1 MGLLMQSSISSFF
14 GAPKRALHSS
24 GSPNKQVKPENS
36 GATAPE
42 KSVEQPDAPETSKSA
57 ASPPSQVKSEPNP
70 APAPAERKLNPATSN
85 KVLNNAA
92 KEPSGTSVEY
102 LKIADTFNK
111 IESTTKRLEI
121 TKYCADLFDD
131 VLHTT
136 NGDAQTLSRV
146 VYLCINRLGPDYE
159 GLELGLGESL
169 IIKALAESTGR
180 SPGDVKKQ
188 YVKLG
193 DLGQVALSSK
203 QGQAMMFSKPKPLT
217 VNHVFTKLKDIAT
230 QSGKESQQKKIGI
243 IKSLLVQ
250 CRETESKYLVRSLEG
265 KLRIGLAEK
274 TVLIA
279 LSQAFIRFQSS
290 SSSNNNNK
298 SAKISV
304 EEGDEIIKEA
314 FSQCPN
320 YEIVIESVLEH
331 GLSNLLENVKLTPG
345 VPLKPMLA
353 KPTKSVSEV
362 LDRFQNNVF
371 TCEYKYDGERAQV
384 HCANAKMHVY
394 SRNME
399 DMSERYP
406 DIIEILPTIA
416 KNKDSDFILDCEAVA
431 WDQENQKIL
440 PFQVL
445 STRKRKDVLSGEIKV
460 KVQLFAFDIL
470 YYNGKSLLTTP
481 LQERRQILEEH
492 FNTTVGKFSLAT
504 HMNSNNIDEIQGFL
518 DQSVKDSCEGLM
530 IKALEGNESK
540 YEPSKRSM
548 NWLKLKKDYLDGIG
562 DSLDLVVVGAYHGRG
577 KRTNWYGGFLLACY
591 NPDLEEY
598 ETVCKIGTGFSE
610 QLLQKLY
617 SELSPTADTKCKSY
631 ISHDSAA
638 NQQPDVWF
646 EPKHVWEVLTA
657 DLSQSPVYQAGK
669 NELDNG
675 KGVSLRFPR
684 FVRER
689 EDKGPEDSTTTQ
701 QIVDMYERQF
711 ADK

>member
-1 MGLLMQSSISSFF
+1 MQARRVGLLMQSSISSFF
-14 GAPKRALHSS
+14 GAPKRALNSS
-24 GSPNKQVKPENS
+24 SSPNKQVKPENS
-36 GATAPE
+36 GAASPE
-42 KSVEQPDAPETSKSA
+42 KSAEQADASETSKSA
-57 ASPPSQVKSEPNP
+57 PSPPPPVKT
-70 APAPAERKLNPATSN
+70 APAPAEKKPSPAFTHKAPTSSSN
-85 KVLNNAA
+85 
-92 KEPSGTSVEY
+92 EPSSTSMEY
-102 LKIADTFNK
+102 LKIANTFNK

-131 VLHTT
+131 VLQTT

-203 QGQAMMFSKPKPLT
+203 QGQTMMFSKPKPLT
-217 VNHVFTKLKDIAT
+217 VNHVFTKLKEIAT
-230 QSGKESQQKKIGI
+230 QSGKDSQQKKIGI

-290 SSSNNNNK
+290 SGGK
-298 SAKISV
+298 SANLSV

-362 LDRFQNNVF
+362 LDRFQNNLF

-384 HCANAKMHVY
+384 HCANGKMHVY

-416 KNKDSDFILDCEAVA
+416 HDKNTDFILDCEAVA

-445 STRKRKDVLSGEIKV
+445 STRKRKDVLSGDIKV

-470 YYNGKSLLTTP
+470 YFNGKSLLTTP
-481 LQERRQILEEH
+481 LQERRQILNEH
-492 FNTTVGKFSLAT
+492 FHATVGKFSVAT
-504 HMNSNNIDEIQGFL
+504 HMNTSNIDEIQGFL

-562 DSLDLVVVGAYHGRG
+562 DSLDLVVVGAYYGRG

-610 QLLQKLY
+610 QLLQKLH
-617 SELSPTADTKCKSY
+617 SELSPLADSKCKSY

-646 EPKHVWEVLTA
+646 EPKYVWEVLTA

-675 KGVSLRFPR
+675 KGISLRFPR